1 MSEPVEIRFA
11 FRNRRFADAE
21 RGLDA
26 LSRTLGRELDRS
38 APVLARELKTF
49 LQGVAEAM
57 ARRHGTAWPGGTSDR
72 TLSRRSG
79 GLIASIKDSVTVK
92 GQRLADIEGGIG
104 GAFYLRT
111 HEHGATIRPKKA
123 KYLAIPL
130 PEALNSDGT
139 PKVASPRQWKN
150 TFVKQSK
157 AGNLLIF
164 QKRGRHIVPLYVLK
178 REVTIRP
185 RLGLGE
191 TLQAGLPY
199 FVDRAMDRM
208 AKALMQSQP

>member
-1 MSEPVEIRFA
+1 MSEPVELGFA
-11 FRNRRFADAE
+11 FRGRRYQAAEAGLRALADHTGRSLAE
-21 RGLDA
+21 AGPV
-26 LSRTLGRELDRS
+26 LSREM
-38 APVLARELKTF
+38 KTF
-49 LQGVAEAM
+49 LEGVAEAM
-57 ARRHGTAWPGGTSDR
+57 ARRHAGAWPGGTSDR

-79 GLIASIKDSVTVK
+79 DLIQSIKDSVRVTGTTLATV
-92 GQRLADIEGGIG
+92 EGGIG

-111 HEHGATIRPKKA
+111 HEYGATIRPKKA

-130 PEALNSDGT
+130 PEALNANGT
-139 PKVASPRQWKN
+139 PKLASLRPWKN
-150 TFVKQSK
+150 TFVKPSK

-178 REVTIRP
+178 KEVKIRP

-199 FVDRAMDRM
+199 FVDRSMDRLARRM
-208 AKALMQSQP
+208 LGE